1 MSDIRE
7 LQDKIRQ
14 FNDERDWGQY
24 HNAKD
29 TAESVII
36 EAAELLEHFQ
46 WKKPEEIEQYVNNHR
61 TEIGE
66 EIADVAIYLFNL
78 ADKVGL
84 DLRAVIEDKMAKN
97 AKKYPV
103 EKAKGS
109 SKKYTE
115 L

>member
-46 WKKPEEIEQYVNNHR
+46 WKKADEIEQYVNNHR

-78 ADKVGL
+78 ADKIGL
-84 DLRAVIEDKMAKN
+84 DLREVIEDKIAKN

-103 EKAKGS
+103 DKAKGS
-109 SKKYTE
+109 NKKYTE

>member
-24 HNAKD
+24 HNEKD

-46 WKKPEEIEQYVNNHR
+46 WKKSDEIQQYVKDHR
-61 TEIGE
+61 AEIGE
-66 EIADVAIYLFNL
+66 EIADVAIYLFSL
-78 ADKVGL
+78 ADKIGL
-84 DLRAVIEDKMAKN
+84 DLRVVIEDKIAKN

-103 EKAKGS
+103 AKSKGS
-109 SKKYTE
+109 HKKYTE

>member
-1 MSDIRE
+1 MSDIRA

-46 WKKPEEIEQYVNNHR
+46 WKKPEEIEQYVNEHR

-78 ADKVGL
+78 ADKIGL
-84 DLRAVIEDKMAKN
+84 DLREVIEDKIAKN

-103 EKAKGS
+103 DKAKGS
-109 SKKYTE
+109 NKKYTE